1 MIRVTEYDDMTL
13 EMLQDV
19 VPMLRQQLEKS
30 MLDRNYVQ
38 LENVRNTPLCDNER
52 SHDDLIFLYFL
63 FYRTLSK
70 TILILLI
77 ERSKN

>member
-30 MLDRNYVQ
+30 LLDRNYVQ
-38 LENVRNTPLCDNER
+38 LENVRNTPLCDYER
-52 SHDDLIFLYFL
+52 SHDDLIFFHFL
-63 FYRTLSK
+63 LYRTLSK
-70 TILILLI
+70 TILILPV